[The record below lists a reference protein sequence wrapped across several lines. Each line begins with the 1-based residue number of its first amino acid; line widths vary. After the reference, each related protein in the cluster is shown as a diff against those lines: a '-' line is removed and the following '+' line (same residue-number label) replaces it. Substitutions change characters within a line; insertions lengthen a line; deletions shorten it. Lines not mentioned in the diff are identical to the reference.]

1 MAKNSNDDET
11 KDGLDN
17 KKPFVSASDFSVP
30 IIDFAGVHADAL
42 SREGIVEKI
51 KDAAEKWGMFQ
62 VINHG
67 VPLTVLEEIK
77 DRVIR
82 FHEEDT
88 EVKKSYFSRD
98 YTKTFNYFNSF
109 EREDLS
115 VGNWRD
121 SFACYMAPDLPNPE
135 DLPVACRD
143 AMIIYSD
150 HVKRLGGLIV
160 ELVSEALGVS
170 SETLK
175 RMDCTKGLQMICHY
189 YPPCPQPDLTL
200 GTRKHT
206 DNTFI
211 TILLQDQV
219 GGLQV
224 RHQDCWVD
232 VTPIPGALVINVGD
246 FLQMMTNNKFTSVNH
261 RVLANRVGPRISV
274 AYFFCYPTNLNST
287 A

>member
-1 MAKNSNDDET
+1 MAKNPNDDET

-30 IIDFAGVHADAL
+30 IIDFSGVHADAL
-42 SREGIVEKI
+42 SRERMVEKI

-77 DRVIR
+77 DGVIR
-82 FHEEDT
+82 FHEEDPA
-88 EVKKSYFSRD
+88 VKKSYFSRD

-109 EREDLS
+109 ELEDLS
-115 VGNWRD
+115 VGNLRD
-121 SFACYMAPDLPNPE
+121 SFACYMAPDPPNPE
-135 DLPVACRD
+135 ELPVACRD
-143 AMIIYSD
+143 AMIGYSD
-150 HVKRLGGLIV
+150 HVKILGGLIF
-160 ELVSEALGVS
+160 ELVSEALGLS
-170 SETLK
+170 HETLK
-175 RMDCTKGLQMICHY
+175 RMNCTKGLQMICHY

-211 TILLQDQV
+211 TILLQDQI

-224 RHQDCWVD
+224 LHQDCWVD
-232 VTPIPGALVINVGD
+232 VTPIHGALVINVGD
-246 FLQMMTNNKFTSVNH
+246 FLQVSSFNFKLIV
-261 RVLANRVGPRISV
+261 
-274 AYFFCYPTNLNST
+274 
-287 A
+287 